1 MTKNLT
7 VNRQHDLFLTVNRQ
21 RDPLPPTPPPPIET
35 LKQKV
40 AIVIRIL
47 HVTYPVE
54 GGGNL

>member
-7 VNRQHDLFLTVNRQ
+7 VNRQNDLFLTVNRQ
-21 RDPLPPTPPPPIET
+21 RESPLPLPIET